1 MLSDIKTRLGNM
13 RRSVRDAQARRQLY
27 RAPAPLMIGGVGG
40 SGTRLFVDFFKSA
53 GMFMGSRLDE
63 HNDARSLIPYTKGTI
78 TTYFGYDRV
87 LPPRIMK
94 RFIEDNE
101 LGLIRHR
108 DNIPDPMMPWGVKA
122 PPLIL
127 LLPLLIQMFPQMK
140 FLHIVRDGRDMAFS
154 GNQRQTRF
162 FAHYLIDERLWEAPL
177 PVRSIAYW
185 SIVNHEARSF
195 GESVMKDR
203 YLMIRFED
211 ACHNPRP
218 VLKQVFD
225 FVGLPNADVDAAA
238 AAIQIPESIGRWRSQ
253 DPQLI
258 EAVLREGA
266 AGLSEFG
273 YAEA

>member
-1 MLSDIKTRLGNM
+1 MLSDLKTRLGNM
-13 RRSVRDAQARRQLY
+13 RRAVRDAQARRQIY
-27 RAPAPLMIGGVGG
+27 RAPAPLVIGGVGG

-53 GMFMGSRLDE
+53 GMFMGSHLDE
-63 HNDARSLIPYTKGTI
+63 HNDARALIPYTKGSI
-78 TTYFGYDRV
+78 STYFGYDRK

-94 RFIEDNE
+94 RFVEDME

-108 DNIPDPMMPWGVKA
+108 DYIPDPMMAWGIKA

-127 LLPLLIQMFPQMK
+127 VLPLLVEMFPQMK

-154 GNQRQTRF
+154 GNQRQTHN
-162 FAHYLIDERLWEAPL
+162 FAHHLLENRLLEEPL

-185 SIVNHEARSF
+185 VAVNHEARQF
-195 GESVMKDR
+195 GETAMKDR

-218 VLKQVFD
+218 VLRQVFD
-225 FVGLPNADVDAAA
+225 FVGLPNADLDAAA
-238 AAIQIPESIGRWRSQ
+238 AAIEIPESIGRWRTN
-253 DPQLI
+253 DPQMV

-273 YAEA
+273 YTDV